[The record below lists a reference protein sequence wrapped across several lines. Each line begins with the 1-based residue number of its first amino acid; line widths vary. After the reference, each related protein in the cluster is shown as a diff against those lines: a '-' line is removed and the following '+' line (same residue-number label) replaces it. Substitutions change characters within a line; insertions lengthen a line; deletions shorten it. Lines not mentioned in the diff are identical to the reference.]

1 MRRTVRLYRRLL
13 GAHLRAALQYEAD
26 FWIMIAAAAMTQ
38 VVGVVFLG
46 AIFAKIPHLNGW
58 TFWEVVT
65 VYAMVSL
72 GEGVGS
78 LFFEGTWRMARRIN
92 QGELD
97 YLLVRPFPV
106 ALQVMGSDVGLN
118 GVGNIVV
125 GGALLGLGVAH
136 SRIEW
141 SVGMVAL
148 AIVLLISAIVI
159 KTAIS
164 LGTNSGSF
172 WIAGPFSVVGYA
184 LHQVGDLARYP
195 VTIYALGV
203 RLVLGVVI
211 PFAFASF
218 FPVALLLDRGEA
230 AKLGLLT
237 PIVAVYCV
245 VAARWVFQRGL
256 RRYESAG
263 N

>member
-26 FWIMIAAAAMTQ
+26 FWIMIGAAALTQ
-38 VVGVVFLG
+38 VIGVVFLG
-46 AIFAKIPHLNGW
+46 AIFAKIPELHGW
-58 TFWEVVT
+58 AFWEVVT
-65 VYAMVSL
+65 VYAMVSI

-78 LFFEGTWRMARRIN
+78 LFFEGTWRLARRIN
-92 QGELD
+92 LGELD
-97 YLLVRPFPV
+97 YLLVRPYPV
-106 ALQVMGSDVGLN
+106 ALQVMGSDVGLH
-118 GVGNIVV
+118 GAGNLVV
-125 GGALLGLGVAH
+125 GGVLLGLGVAN

-141 SVGMVAL
+141 SLGTVAL
-148 AIVLLISAIVI
+148 GVLLLISAIVI

-172 WIAGPFSVVGYA
+172 WIAGPVSVFGYA

-195 VTIYALGV
+195 ITIYALGV
-203 RLVLGVVI
+203 RLFIGVVV
-211 PFAFASF
+211 PFAFVSF
-218 FPVALLLDRGEA
+218 FPVAVLLDRGDQ

-245 VAARWVFQRGL
+245 VAAWWVFRRGL